1 MIEGN
6 VIELT
11 TSKKDFIEK
20 FKARTKQYSLQAIKI
35 FKRLPKSEE
44 SSIIGKQFLRSALS
58 VGANYRAVCRARS
71 KAEFFSKLSIT
82 VEEADEVVFW
92 IEILRDSGIMD
103 DDNVRSFEK
112 EAKEILAVLTTARK
126 NT

>member
-1 MIEGN
+1 MEG
-6 VIELT
+6 
-11 TSKKDFIEK
+11 SKKEFVEK
-20 FKARTKQYSLQAIKI
+20 FKERTKQYSLQAIRI

-44 SSIIGKQFLRSALS
+44 SAIIGKQFLRSALS

-71 KAEFFSKLSIT
+71 KAEFFAKLSIT

-103 DDNVRSFEK
+103 DEYIRSFEM
-112 EAKEILAVLTTARK
+112 EAREILAVLTTARK